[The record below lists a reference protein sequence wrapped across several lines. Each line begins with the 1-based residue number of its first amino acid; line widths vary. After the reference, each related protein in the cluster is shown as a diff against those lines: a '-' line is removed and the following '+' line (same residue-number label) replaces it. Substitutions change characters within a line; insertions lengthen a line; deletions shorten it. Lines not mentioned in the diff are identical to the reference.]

1 MEVNQSTKSE
11 TWCTQSFNIYQS
23 GLQNQGWFQKKC
35 KKCQTFV
42 RETSLQSSLKKG
54 AVPYLF
60 VATWTPRYVG
70 SIDSLIGGHLRKET
84 QGLALQQVSGWVMR
98 VMGGLDGW
106 MDANIERCTDGRWQ
120 VMSKEIPTSSWM
132 AYIHLY
138 IYINVCYM
146 YTYRVFF
153 LHSIRYI
160 MYASIYLAAVEGHFC
175 QQLLPQVLSS
185 CSARPKKIAQQF
197 PGGPFFFLT
206 CTQFSSNNQ
215 LRKIQ
220 DPKDFQSCFIWTNRI
235 PNKNWM
241 FGSWTFGSWTLVSL
255 GLVVSRVCQ
264 DSSAESDPP
273 RRSSKTASVR
283 KPPETADTAEVWDRE
298 EPGDGVRSK
307 KSIVLLG
314 VFLYRLHYCIFVT
327 LYIFFYFWMWWWNIL
342 GW

>member
-1 MEVNQSTKSE
+1 MSLGLPLFTVARHDFCGHCGREGLDSEITRDWFVGMEVNQSTKSE

-138 IYINVCYM
+138 IYKCMLYV
-146 YTYRVFF
+146 
-153 LHSIRYI
+153 YI
-160 MYASIYLAAVEGHFC
+160 
-175 QQLLPQVLSS
+175 P
-185 CSARPKKIAQQF
+185 
-197 PGGPFFFLT
+197 
-206 CTQFSSNNQ
+206 
-215 LRKIQ
+215 
-220 DPKDFQSCFIWTNRI
+220 
-235 PNKNWM
+235 
-241 FGSWTFGSWTLVSL
+241 
-255 GLVVSRVCQ
+255 
-264 DSSAESDPP
+264 
-273 RRSSKTASVR
+273 
-283 KPPETADTAEVWDRE
+283 
-298 EPGDGVRSK
+298 
-307 KSIVLLG
+307 
-314 VFLYRLHYCIFVT
+314 CIFST
-327 LYIFFYFWMWWWNIL
+327 FYSIHNVR
-342 GW
+342 

>member
-60 VATWTPRYVG
+60 VATWTPRYVV

-132 AYIHLY
+132 AY

-197 PGGPFFFLT
+197 PGGPFFFFWLAH
-206 CTQFSSNNQ
+206 SSAATISSEKF
-215 LRKIQ
+215 KIQ
-220 DPKDFQSCFIWTNRI
+220 KIFKAVLFGRI
-235 PNKNWM
+235 GYPTKIGCLDLELLDLEPLFHWVLLYQ
-241 FGSWTFGSWTLVSL
+241 GSARTPVP
-255 GLVVSRVCQ
+255 SRIRPG
-264 DSSAESDPP
+264 AAPRPP
-273 RRSSKTASVR
+273 RCGSPRRQRTPRRCGIGRS
-283 KPPETADTAEVWDRE
+283 PEM
-298 EPGDGVRSK
+298 G
-307 KSIVLLG
+307 
-314 VFLYRLHYCIFVT
+314 
-327 LYIFFYFWMWWWNIL
+327 
-342 GW
+342 